1 MKKSLSPKK
10 FRQFLITLMLLL
22 PGLTSVGQVSVEWL
36 TPMSHD
42 FGDIKQG
49 KSAFYEFKFRNTGN
63 APITL
68 SNVRPS
74 CGCTAPDWEET
85 PILPDSIS
93 NIAIEFDARESG
105 YFKKSIKVYFQEQRK
120 GYKLYIEGVVEE

>member
-1 MKKSLSPKK
+1 
-10 FRQFLITLMLLL
+10 MLLL